1 MEEYEIKEVSKILS
15 EWNPLGNDAQKI
27 KDLNG
32 YRTEA
37 IDIIFHLSMNENR
50 KSAENIVMKVFSQA
64 FDLFLTKNECV
75 APTQKILN
83 VLNKMPQDGLDLTLE

>member
-1 MEEYEIKEVSKILS
+1 MKDYETEEVAKILI
-15 EWNPLGNDAQKI
+15 EWNPLGDDAKKI

-37 IDIIFHLSMNENR
+37 MDIISGLTIYKNR
-50 KSAENIVMKVFSQA
+50 MSAENIIREVLNQA
-64 FDLFLTKNECV
+64 FGLNLTEYECI

-83 VLNKMPQDGLDLTLE
+83 VLNKS

>member
-1 MEEYEIKEVSKILS
+1 MEDYEIDEVAKILT
-15 EWNPLGNDAQKI
+15 EWNPLGDDAKKV

-37 IDIIFHLSMNENR
+37 IDIIFSLQIYKNR
-50 KSAENIVMKVFSQA
+50 TGAENIVSEVLNQA
-64 FDLFLTKNECV
+64 YGLFLTENECI

-83 VLNKMPQDGLDLTLE
+83 VLNKI

>member
-1 MEEYEIKEVSKILS
+1 MEDYEIEEVVKILT
-15 EWNPLGNDAQKI
+15 EWNPLRDNAKKN

-37 IDIIFHLSMNENR
+37 IDIIFSLDIYKNR
-50 KSAENIVMKVFSQA
+50 TSAENIVREVLNQA
-64 FDLFLTKNECV
+64 FDLYLTENECI

-83 VLNKMPQDGLDLTLE
+83 VLNKS

>member
-1 MEEYEIKEVSKILS
+1 MEDYEIDKVAKILT
-15 EWNPLGNDAQKI
+15 EWNPLGYAAKKI

-37 IDIIFHLSMNENR
+37 IDIIFSLEIYKNR
-50 KSAENIVMKVFSQA
+50 TSAENIVREVLNQA
-64 FDLFLTKNECV
+64 FDLYLTENECI

-83 VLNKMPQDGLDLTLE
+83 VLNKS